1 MRCCCP
7 CCIAAAITH
16 SAPLLQLICHKPVLL
31 VVKSLRLSLE
41 RLVIRH
47 TEVEVMKP
55 DWQQAPAWQVLVA
68 GKMYLVRLG
77 PSVVAAWDSFN
88 AIICTVEIL
97 QLRHL

>member
-1 MRCCCP
+1 MIRC
-7 CCIAAAITH
+7 
-16 SAPLLQLICHKPVLL
+16 
-31 VVKSLRLSLE
+31 
-41 RLVIRH
+41 

-88 AIICTVEIL
+88 AIVCIVGIS
-97 QLRHL
+97 QL